1 MRSWTVFACALAAVA
16 VTSAVGAVADGQ
28 PASTA
33 ARTIEVAAGDF
44 KFEPAVIDAVEG
56 ERIVLKART
65 TDGKKHG
72 LGIKELGVKAALPK
86 TGEVVAIEF
95 TAGKPGTYAIACSV
109 YCGSGHSRMK
119 GRLVVSA
126 RK

>member
-1 MRSWTVFACALAAVA
+1 MRSWASFACAVATVAMAAAVA
-16 VTSAVGAVADGQ
+16 AVADGQ

-33 ARTIEVAAGDF
+33 SRTIEVTAGDS
-44 KFEPAVIDAVEG
+44 KFEPAVIEVVEG
-56 ERIVLKART
+56 ERIALKART

-72 LGIKELGVKAALPK
+72 LGIKEMGVKAALPK
-86 TGEVVAIEF
+86 TGEVISIEF